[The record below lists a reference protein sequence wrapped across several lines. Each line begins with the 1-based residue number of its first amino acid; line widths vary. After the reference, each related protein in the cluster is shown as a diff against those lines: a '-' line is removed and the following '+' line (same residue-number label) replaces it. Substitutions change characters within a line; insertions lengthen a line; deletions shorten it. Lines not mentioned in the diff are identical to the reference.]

1 MTASTSEILTT
12 AATIA
17 ARFEH
22 RGQSISTAEA
32 IDRAIAAREQMAQL
46 KAMQALDWADTVQ
59 MPPYDPALLAE
70 VAA

>member
-32 IDRAIAAREQMAQL
+32 IDRAIAAHLQL
-46 KAMQALDWADTVQ
+46 RQLQALQALDWADTV
-59 MPPYDPALLAE
+59 PCPLSELAE
-70 VAA
+70 LTA